1 LNEKNIHLKA
11 LSRTKILILGGSHRD
26 IPLIQ
31 ASQALGYY
39 VITLGA
45 IKTYLGHN
53 YSDKKFL
60 VDFSD
65 LDAVKQ
71 IIENEQIDYILAGC
85 SEAAYI
91 SSVTLSNEL
100 GIGCYDLLETA
111 QLLHNKWAFK
121 KFCLENQI
129 STPNAQHYTPQL
141 DLTGVSFPLAIKPTT
156 LSGGQGVSV
165 VNSTSELRKAVV
177 ESKKFSTDLI
187 LEEYIEGQLIA
198 YSLFLQDQKV
208 IYGFVG
214 DDKSYLNKYLINTAY
229 PTILKEV
236 VLDKMKNDV
245 EKIASQ
251 LQLVDG
257 MFHLQI
263 IIKDDIP
270 YIIDVTR
277 RIPGDLYPKLIEYC
291 DGVSYSKAVVKAYLG
306 EALENEFERNLDL
319 NSKQQKFVIRHCVMA
334 ASNGTIKDV
343 KVDHILHE
351 KICYRLDLIEAG
363 QIVNNFMI
371 DVIAII
377 FIESDGR
384 DEKVINNIN
393 SLIFPVIETKVEL

>member
-1 LNEKNIHLKA
+1 MNEKNIHLKA

-71 IIENEQIDYILAGC
+71 IIKNEQVDYILAGC

-291 DGVSYSKAVVKAYLG
+291 DGVAYSKAVVKSYLG
-306 EALENEFERNLDL
+306 EALEDEFERKSDL
-319 NSKQQKFVIRHCVMA
+319 NSKQQKFVIRHCVMG
-334 ASNGTIKDV
+334 ASNGTVKDI

-363 QIVNNFMI
+363 QAVKDFMV

>member
-1 LNEKNIHLKA
+1 MNNSNEKK
-11 LSRTKILILGGSHRD
+11 TLILGGSHRD

-31 ASQALGYY
+31 ASQALGHY

-71 IIENEQIDYILAGC
+71 IIKNEQVDYILAGC

-343 KVDHILHE
+343 KVDHILRE

-363 QIVNNFMI
+363 QAVKDFMV

-377 FIESDGR
+377 FIELDSR
-384 DEKVINNIN
+384 DDDMINNIN
-393 SLIFPVIETKVEL
+393 SLISPVIEEES

>member
-1 LNEKNIHLKA
+1 MNDTNG
-11 LSRTKILILGGSHRD
+11 RKILILGGSHRD

-53 YSDKKFL
+53 YSDEKFL
-60 VDFSD
+60 VDFND

-71 IIENEQIDYILAGC
+71 IIKDEQVDYILSGC

-111 QLLHNKWAFK
+111 QVLHNKWAFK
-121 KFCLENQI
+121 KICLENGI
-129 STPNAQHYTPQL
+129 STPNAQHYNGLL
-141 DLTGVSFPLAIKPTT
+141 DLTELSFPLVIKPTT
-156 LSGGQGVSV
+156 LSGGQGVDVLNSV
-165 VNSTSELRKAVV
+165 SELEKAVI
-177 ESKKFSTDLI
+177 ESEKFSTDLI
-187 LEEYIEGQLIA
+187 LEEYVEGQLIA

>member
-1 LNEKNIHLKA
+1 
-11 LSRTKILILGGSHRD
+11 
-26 IPLIQ
+26 
-31 ASQALGYY
+31 
-39 VITLGA
+39 LGA

-53 YSDKKFL
+53 YSDEKFL
-60 VDFSD
+60 LDFND
-65 LDAVKQ
+65 MDAVKH
-71 IIENEQIDYILAGC
+71 IIQDESVDYILAGC

-91 SSVTLSNEL
+91 SAVTLSNEL

-121 KFCLENQI
+121 KFCLDNHI
-129 STPNAQHYTPQL
+129 STPDAQYYTPQL
-141 DLTGVSFPLAIKPTT
+141 NLTELSFPLAIKPTT
-156 LSGGQGVSV
+156 LSGGQGVDI
-165 VNSTSELRKAVV
+165 VNSVSELEKAVIKS
-177 ESKKFSTDLI
+177 EKFSTDLI
-187 LEEYIEGQLIA
+187 LEEYVEGQLIA
-198 YSLFLQDQKV
+198 DSLFLQDQKV

-229 PTILKEV
+229 PVTLKQE
-236 VLDKMKNDV
+236 VLDKMKHDV
-245 EKIASQ
+245 EKVASY

-291 DGVSYSKAVVKAYLG
+291 DGVAYSKAVVKSYLG
-306 EALENEFERNLDL
+306 KALENEFERNSVL
-319 NSKQQKFVIRHCVMA
+319 NNKQQKFVIRHCVMA

-343 KVDHILHE
+343 KVDHILRE

-363 QIVNNFMI
+363 QAVKDFMV

-377 FIESDGR
+377 FIELDSR
-384 DEKVINNIN
+384 DDDMINNIN
-393 SLIFPVIETKVEL
+393 SLISPVIEEES

>member
-1 LNEKNIHLKA
+1 MNQNLVTYKK
-11 LSRTKILILGGSHRD
+11 KIMVLGGSHRD

-31 ASQALGYY
+31 ASQELGYY

-45 IKTYLGHN
+45 IETYLGHY

-60 VDFSD
+60 IDFND
-65 LDAVKQ
+65 LGAVKQ
-71 IIENEQIDYILAGC
+71 IIKDEQVDYVLAGC

-121 KFCLENQI
+121 KFCLENNI
-129 STPNAQHYTPQL
+129 STSNALHYTSKL
-141 DLTGVSFPLAIKPTT
+141 DLIELSFPLVIKPTT

-165 VNSTSELRKAVV
+165 VKNISELKKKII
-177 ESKKFSTDLI
+177 ESKKFSKDII

-198 YSLFLQDQKV
+198 YSLFLQNQKV

-214 DDKSYLNKYLINTAY
+214 DDKSYLNRYLINTAY
-229 PTILKEV
+229 PIILKQGI
-236 VLDKMKNDV
+236 LDKMKDDV
-245 EKIASQ
+245 EKIASR

-263 IIKDDIP
+263 IIKEDVP
-270 YIIDVTR
+270 YVIDVTR

-291 DGVSYSKAVVKAYLG
+291 DGVAYSKAVVKSYLG
-306 EALENEFERNLDL
+306 DVLEDEFEKN
-319 NSKQQKFVIRHCVMA
+319 NKQQKFVIRHCVMA
-334 ASNGTIKDV
+334 ASNGIVKAV
-343 KVDHILHE
+343 KVDYILHQ
-351 KICYRLDLIEAG
+351 KICYRLDLIETG
-363 QIVNNFMI
+363 QAVNNFMV

-377 FIESDGR
+377 FIELDDR
-384 DEKVINNIN
+384 EDTVIDNIN
-393 SLIFPVIETKVEL
+393 ELISPIIEVEA